1 MSLTE
6 NNKDKDNNVEI
17 IDVIIVSEKKML
29 LELLISEEMKSKIN
43 IKLNNNETDIINN
56 ILKYS
61 PIFLNDI
68 EEAIIEIINDNK
80 IDTNDIP
87 NLIIIIQKLYEL
99 IYNSKNV
106 KYDSKTTSN
115 ICGNILK
122 FIIHVMVED
131 GKIKIEEDKK
141 TSFLDLTDK
150 LIDSC
155 ISLLILP
162 KLLKVSKCLP
172 KLC

>member
-68 EEAIIEIINDNK
+68 EKAIIEIINDNK

-87 NLIIIIQKLYEL
+87 NLIIIIH
-99 IYNSKNV
+99 
-106 KYDSKTTSN
+106 DM
-115 ICGNILK
+115 IL
-122 FIIHVMVED
+122 F
-131 GKIKIEEDKK
+131 
-141 TSFLDLTDK
+141 
-150 LIDSC
+150 
-155 ISLLILP
+155 
-162 KLLKVSKCLP
+162 
-172 KLC
+172 

>member
-1 MSLTE
+1 
-6 NNKDKDNNVEI
+6 
-17 IDVIIVSEKKML
+17 
-29 LELLISEEMKSKIN
+29 
-43 IKLNNNETDIINN
+43 
-56 ILKYS
+56 
-61 PIFLNDI
+61 
-68 EEAIIEIINDNK
+68 
-80 IDTNDIP
+80 
-87 NLIIIIQKLYEL
+87 
-99 IYNSKNV
+99 
-106 KYDSKTTSN
+106 
-115 ICGNILK
+115 
-122 FIIHVMVED
+122 MVED